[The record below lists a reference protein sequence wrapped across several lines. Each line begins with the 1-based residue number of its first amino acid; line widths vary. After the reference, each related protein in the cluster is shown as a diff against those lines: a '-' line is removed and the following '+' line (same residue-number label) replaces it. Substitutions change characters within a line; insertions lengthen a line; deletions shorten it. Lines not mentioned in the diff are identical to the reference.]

1 MNPGIGPRHPVPGN
15 IQGSIDHRTKML
27 LQNRPQ
33 VTTNI
38 SQQHFQATQNLQTRM
53 PIVRNAIPEPYDILQ
68 QQRQFTGKL
77 KEFSEKNI
85 FFNVKK
91 MKFYMI

>member
-1 MNPGIGPRHPVPGN
+1 MNPGINPRHPVAGN

-33 VTTNI
+33 VTTTSI
-38 SQQHFQATQNLQTRM
+38 PQQHFQGTQSLQTRM
-53 PIVRNAIPEPYDILQ
+53 PTVRNTIPEPYDILQ

-77 KEFSEKNI
+77 HKGILREKNI
-85 FFNVKK
+85 FF
-91 MKFYMI
+91 F